1 MTIQTQQEAEDA
13 VYRSYLRVS
22 GRIRETSDRFV
33 RRPIWARR
41 LLDALGSPDSGRR
54 IILVT
59 GSKGKGST
67 ARYIAMLLGRM
78 GHRVGLF
85 TSPHLVHFNE
95 RIRIGGRAISEAD
108 FIRVMGAVE
117 PELRRLEAR
126 LENDEYI
133 GPIGITLA
141 AALLYFREQRTDF
154 DVIECGRG
162 GAYDDTNVLANE
174 WAVITAVMEEHVKQ
188 LGPGLSDIVR
198 HKAGIVKPCT
208 RTVVIGRQREDVLP
222 LLRAELAV
230 SFASQAGER
239 AVAETESGRLRML
252 FGGEHFGAAFP
263 RLEAGGT
270 KFDVW
275 TGETEY
281 KGLTVPALGLFQA
294 DNAAAA
300 IQLCEQ
306 VSGCR
311 IDEALAVSALSA
323 AVWPG
328 RCEVVREHPTVILD
342 GAIHRDSA
350 RYTAEVVRALN
361 PRRDRKVASIIGVPA
376 DRDYA
381 GVIGELSGV
390 SDAVYVT
397 RPDVSHLVFP
407 TDALEAAERHKPGRS
422 RQFPV
427 LREAVAHAMDV
438 ERADLVL
445 IVGTQTL
452 IGNAK
457 RLFGQSLLDLG
468 G

>member
-1 MTIQTQQEAEDA
+1 MIIQTRQEAENV
-13 VYRSYLRVS
+13 VYRSYLKAI
-22 GRIRETSDRFV
+22 GHIRETSDRRV
-33 RRPIWARR
+33 RKPVWTRR
-41 LLDALGSPDSGRR
+41 LLDALGSPDRDRR
-54 IILVT
+54 VILVT

-67 ARYIAMLLGRM
+67 ARYISMLLGRM
-78 GHRVGLF
+78 GYRVGLF

-95 RIRIGGRAISEAD
+95 RIRIGGRAIADAD
-108 FIRVMGAVE
+108 FIRIMGEVE
-117 PELRRLEAR
+117 PELRRLEAK
-126 LENDEYI
+126 LAEDEYV
-133 GPIGITLA
+133 GPIGIALA

-162 GAYDDTNVLANE
+162 GLYDDANVLMNE

-188 LGPGLSDIVR
+188 LGPGLPDIVR
-198 HKAGIVKPCT
+198 HKAGIVKSCT
-208 RTVVIGRQREDVLP
+208 RTAVVGKQREDVLP
-222 LLRAELAV
+222 LLRAAL
-230 SFASQAGER
+230 SSASARSAEEREDGEAGPR
-239 AVAETESGRLRML
+239 RLRLL
-252 FGGEHFGAAFP
+252 FDGEHFGAVSR

-270 KFDVW
+270 KFDVR
-275 TGETEY
+275 TEAAEY
-281 KGLTVPALGLFQA
+281 KGLEVPALGLFQA

-300 IQLCEQ
+300 IQLCER
-306 VSGCR
+306 VAGR
-311 IDEALAVSALSA
+311 RLDAAMTAAALSA

-350 RYTAEVVRALN
+350 RYAAEVVRALN
-361 PRRDRKVASIIGVPA
+361 PRRDRKVVSIVGVPA

-381 GVIGELSGV
+381 GVIGVLSGV

-397 RPDVSHLVFP
+397 RPDESHLAFP
-407 TDALEAAERHKPGRS
+407 EDALEAARRHKPDGS

-427 LREAVAHAMDV
+427 LGEAIAHAVDG

-468 G
+468 D